1 MRKSISNILK
11 RNFQEELDLKSIL
24 ERVNNCPMSSCKW
37 DSCYHSF
44 QGLGDIMEDRKEYA
58 QHCLWPQCAHYSR
71 AKTAAVVT
79 DLWLAQDLDKMEH
92 ANFQPR
98 ERAAHAVAGTNS

>member
-24 ERVNNCPMSSCKW
+24 ETVNKLSSHKW

-58 QHCLWPQCAHYSR
+58 QHCL
-71 AKTAAVVT
+71 
-79 DLWLAQDLDKMEH
+79 
-92 ANFQPR
+92 
-98 ERAAHAVAGTNS
+98 